1 MFYKQSSSLG
11 EDCQRPIIRHAWRQV
26 VLSRARRYRP
36 NSYNSNKKRCRPF
49 TNRKIFSRRTPLFN
63 RSKRG
68 GSGYHTPNARIVISI
83 RIVARFGLLC
93 LSEAQRRRQH
103 QPHTTLLRLSGASS
117 RGLSAEP
124 CSPKIP
130 PYNWRAFAHPAPI
143 KVQGDSF
150 RYYLPNLRSTPIPQ
164 ACEVR

>member
-1 MFYKQSSSLG
+1 MFYKQGSSLG

-83 RIVARFGLLC
+83 RIVAIFGLLC

-103 QPHTTLLRLSGASS
+103 QPHTTLLRPSGASS
-117 RGLSAEP
+117 RGCSAE
-124 CSPKIP
+124 SPATPNAP
-130 PYNWRAFAHPAPI
+130 PYNWRTFARPEPI
-143 KVQGDSF
+143 KAQGDIVF
-150 RYYLPNLRSTPIPQ
+150 YITYRT
-164 ACEVR
+164 